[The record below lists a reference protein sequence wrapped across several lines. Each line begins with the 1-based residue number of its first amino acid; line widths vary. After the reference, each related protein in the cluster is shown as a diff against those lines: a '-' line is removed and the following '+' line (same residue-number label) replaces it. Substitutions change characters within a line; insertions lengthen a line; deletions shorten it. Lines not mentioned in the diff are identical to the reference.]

1 MKIMSVNAGSSS
13 LKFSLFE
20 METNELIASGYF
32 EKVTL
37 NGSFFN
43 IKYNGEKIYE
53 EIDMPNHTVAV
64 QIMLDRLVKLGI
76 VSSLDEIEAVGH
88 RIVHGGD
95 KYNKSVIIDDE
106 VMDDIER
113 FAELAPLHNPAHILG
128 IKAVK
133 EALPNVKMVAVF
145 DTAFHQTMKPEVYMY
160 PLPYEWYTDYMVR
173 KYGAH
178 GTSHCYISKQVPRLL
193 GKNEYKAII
202 CHLGSGGSVSAVK
215 DGVCVDTSMG
225 FTPLAGIMMGTRCGD
240 IDPSIITYVAK
251 KENKSAEEVVSD
263 LNKKSGFL
271 GLSGVSNDFRDV
283 NQGALDGNERCKL
296 AIDKYIRCVVNYIAM
311 YYVELGGADIIC
323 FTAGVGENAAPIREG
338 ICKQLECLGVK
349 IDLEKNKLRGEEV
362 ELSTPESAIKVY
374 IVPTNEELMIAL
386 DTYELVNK

>member
-53 EIDMPNHTVAV
+53 EIDMPNHTIAV

-76 VSSLDEIEAVGH
+76 VSSLEEIEAVGH

-95 KYNKSVIIDDE
+95 KYNKSVIIDEE
-106 VMDDIER
+106 VLEDIER
-113 FAELAPLHNPAHILG
+113 FSELAPLHNPAHVLG

-133 EALPNVKMVAVF
+133 EALPEVTMVAVF
-145 DTAFHQTMKPEVYMY
+145 DTAFHQTMKPDVYMY

-178 GTSHCYISKQVPRLL
+178 GTSHCYISKQVPRLI
-193 GKNEYKAII
+193 GKDSYKAII
-202 CHLGSGGSVSAVK
+202 CHLGSGGSVSAVMN
-215 DGVCVDTSMG
+215 GVCIDTSMG
-225 FTPLAGIMMGTRCGD
+225 FTPLAGIMMGTRSGD
-240 IDPSIITYVAK
+240 IDPSIIPFVMK
-251 KENKSAEEVVSD
+251 KTGKTADEIINDSVVGTSGYNIEEQEQP
-263 LNKKSGFL
+263 LEAFL
-271 GLSGVSNDFRDV
+271 H
-283 NQGALDGNERCKL
+283 
-296 AIDKYIRCVVNYIAM
+296 
-311 YYVELGGADIIC
+311 
-323 FTAGVGENAAPIREG
+323 
-338 ICKQLECLGVK
+338 
-349 IDLEKNKLRGEEV
+349 
-362 ELSTPESAIKVY
+362 
-374 IVPTNEELMIAL
+374 
-386 DTYELVNK
+386 